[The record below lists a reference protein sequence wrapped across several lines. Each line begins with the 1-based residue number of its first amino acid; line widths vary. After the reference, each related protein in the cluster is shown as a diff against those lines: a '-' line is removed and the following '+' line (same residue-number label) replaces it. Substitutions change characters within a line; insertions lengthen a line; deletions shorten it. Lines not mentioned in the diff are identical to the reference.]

1 LKTVRGVKKYA
12 KQFLKAVD
20 LEEVPRAIG
29 QLSAIADLM
38 EKDKHFKT
46 LMVSPVF
53 TNDEKQKAIALIAQ
67 KLNMAE
73 GTAKYLVY
81 ISNEN
86 VLSAL
91 TEMVKSIITLYLE
104 MKKRVKA
111 VVTSPVSISREYE
124 QQLIQSLKQVT
135 GRDIDLELVT
145 DPSLLGG
152 VRIKVGSTMYDSSIK
167 GQLGLLRDKLIKG

>member
-1 LKTVRGVKKYA
+1 MKTVRGVKKYA

-53 TNDEKQKAIALIAQ
+53 TDDEKQKAIALIAQ

-73 GTAKYLVY
+73 GTAKYLVH
-81 ISNEN
+81 ISNEK